1 MADLLEARIVQD
13 LRRAE
18 LTYPELGATAGP
30 LPRGYHHQY
39 LSAPVGYGPAQF
51 QAAAECLMRW
61 EMHAQAGLHPQV
73 SDPVAREG
81 VVAVLRLDLGPIRL
95 RVPVRVIGVI
105 EEPSRRGF
113 VYGTLPGHP
122 ERGEES
128 FVVEMAEDGTVF
140 FRLVAFSRPARWF
153 TRLAG
158 PVSRAGQVLVSERY
172 LTAVR
177 EAARTASRAEV
188 A

>member
-1 MADLLEARIVQD
+1 MADLLEARLVQD

-18 LTYPELGATAGP
+18 LTYPEWGGTSGP
-30 LPRGYHHQY
+30 LPPGYHHQY
-39 LSAPVGYGPAQF
+39 LSAPIGYGRTQF

-61 EMHAQAGLHPQV
+61 EMHARAGLHPQV

-81 VVAVLRLDLGPIRL
+81 SVAVLRLQLGPVRL
-95 RVPVRVIGVI
+95 RVPVRVIRVVEGA
-105 EEPSRRGF
+105 SRRGF

-128 FVVEMAEDGTVF
+128 FAVEMAEDGTVF
-140 FRLVAFSRPARWF
+140 FHLVAFSRPARWF
-153 TRLAG
+153 TRLGG

-177 EAARTASRAEV
+177 QAALTAVSSDV

>member
-13 LRRAE
+13 LRQAQ
-18 LTYPELGATAGP
+18 LTYPEVGATSGP
-30 LPRGYHHQY
+30 LPSGYHHQH
-39 LSAPVGYGPAQF
+39 LSAPVGYGRAQF

-61 EMHAQAGLHPQV
+61 EMHAHAGLHPQV
-73 SDPVAREG
+73 SDAVAGEG
-81 VVAVLRLDLGPIRL
+81 VVAILRLDIGPIRL
-95 RVPVRVIGVI
+95 RVPVRVIRVI
-105 EEPSRRGF
+105 DEPSRRGF

-140 FRLVAFSRPARWF
+140 FHLVAFSRPARWF
-153 TRLAG
+153 TRLGG

-177 EAARTASRAEV
+177 EAALTASRSEV